1 MTNDTTT
8 ISGALQEVID
18 QLETK
23 LQNKGVNVS
32 YDSTTGILGL
42 IDEIDNIQT
51 GSNDIVIDWN
61 NINTAGSNVNVPM
74 TQTITEIIIP
84 NTVTSLGNDCFYNY
98 KKLEKITIPSSVTSF
113 GNYCFYGCTSLTDII
128 IPSSVTSF
136 GTNCFYHCDSLTS
149 INIPSN
155 ITSLPNNCFRY
166 SGLTSI
172 SIPSSVTSLGTYCF
186 SNCTSLTSI
195 TFEGSTPPTVSNS
208 NAWTSLPTNCTI
220 RVPSGSL
227 NNYTSANN
235 YPSSATYTYVE
246 Y

>member
-23 LQNKGVNVS
+23 LQSKGVNVS
-32 YDSTTGILGL
+32 YNSTTGILGL

-51 GSNDIVIDWN
+51 GSNNIVINWN
-61 NINTAGSNVNVPM
+61 NISTNGTSSQIPM
-74 TQTITEIIIP
+74 TQTITEIIIS
-84 NTVTSLGNDCFYNY
+84 NTVTSLGNYCFYNY
-98 KKLEKITIPSSVTSF
+98 KELEKITIPSSVTSL
-113 GNYCFYGCTSLTDII
+113 GTYCFGYCTSLTDII
-128 IPSSVTSF
+128 ISSSVTSF
-136 GTNCFYHCDSLTS
+136 GNYCFYHCDSLTS

-155 ITSLPNNCFRY
+155 ITSLPMSCFRY

-172 SIPSSVTSLGTYCF
+172 SIPSSITSLGNSCF
-186 SNCTSLTSI
+186 GNCSSLTSI
-195 TFEGSTPPTVSNS
+195 TFESTTPPTVSNS
-208 NAWTSLPTNCTI
+208 NAWTSLPTNCII

-227 NNYTSANN
+227 NDYTSASN